1 MSVEH
6 PTGEFTVTLE
16 ISGADADFKVS
27 RSGILRTVRA
37 LMEGNVLVPANTW
50 NAN

>member
-16 ISGADADFKVS
+16 VSGSGRDFKVG
-27 RSGILRTVRA
+27 RSGILRTARA
-37 LMEGNVLVPANTW
+37 LMEGYVFVSAGIYQGK
-50 NAN
+50 